1 MSLREIKVVGTLE
14 CREDVAGHPGSRATV
29 SKKWTLLAD
38 LHQCTDGPFT
48 TVFREIP
55 ARTRAREGRSWG
67 FSQRPAREHR
77 KTRSTFYGTGVY
89 VKTVVVIRE
98 KSPNCGDVLA
108 IRRQT
113 PLNPACAGAPWPPRG
128 VGNERWGGSTLAP
141 WLASATSSTGVLESQ
156 GVRVASWQ
164 RG

>member
-1 MSLREIKVVGTLE
+1 MDGLQGDMCRGTPGCLRRILPVTM
-14 CREDVAGHPGSRATV
+14 RFQ
-29 SKKWTLLAD
+29 TLLAD

-77 KTRSTFYGTGVY
+77 KTRSTFYGTGAY

-98 KSPNCGDVLA
+98 KSRNC
-108 IRRQT
+108 
-113 PLNPACAGAPWPPRG
+113 
-128 VGNERWGGSTLAP
+128 
-141 WLASATSSTGVLESQ
+141 
-156 GVRVASWQ
+156 
-164 RG
+164 

>member
-1 MSLREIKVVGTLE
+1 MPVVISE
-14 CREDVAGHPGSRATV
+14 KSRNF
-29 SKKWTLLAD
+29 STLLAD

-98 KSPNCGDVLA
+98 KSLFF
-108 IRRQT
+108 R
-113 PLNPACAGAPWPPRG
+113 PACGPRLASECGRCRCPPVAGIPSAP
-128 VGNERWGGSTLAP
+128 GGSSCD
-141 WLASATSSTGVLESQ
+141 SA
-156 GVRVASWQ
+156 R
-164 RG
+164 